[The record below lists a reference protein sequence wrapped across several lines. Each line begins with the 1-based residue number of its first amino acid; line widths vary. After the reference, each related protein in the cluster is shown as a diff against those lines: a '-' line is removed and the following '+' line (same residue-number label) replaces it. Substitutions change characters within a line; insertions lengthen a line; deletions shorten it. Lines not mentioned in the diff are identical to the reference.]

1 MILNPNIEPDRAVE
15 RGHLVEKNVS
25 KLGLEYL
32 SLFLVQE
39 ILPLHAPLRYRL
51 GNSIEKLTN
60 AGLSLASPKASTE
73 IFRSYN
79 VSCGLGPERR
89 SLDAFLLENN
99 LSFSVGNY
107 GVSCFP
113 FYRVVGMDAQ
123 FRVASLVSEFP
134 SGDLRYLMCFH
145 FLLDTPSRPVFSMK
159 TEEVSYHL
167 APLD

>member
-1 MILNPNIEPDRAVE
+1 MILNADVEPDGAVE

-39 ILPLHAPLRYRL
+39 ILALHAPLRYRL

-60 AGLSLASPKASTE
+60 AGLSLAGPKASTE

-79 VSCGLGPERR
+79 VSCGLRPERR
-89 SLDAFLLENN
+89 GLNPLLLENDPA
-99 LSFSVGNY
+99 FSVGNY

-113 FYRVVGMDAQ
+113 FYSVVGMDAQ

-145 FLLDTPSRPVFSMK
+145 SI
-159 TEEVSYHL
+159 
-167 APLD
+167 